1 MMDLQ
6 TVEQQYNQLQQ
17 EAQGVMQ
24 SLQTLA
30 GKLKT
35 AADGGNQDA
44 REWLLDLKELAL
56 DIQTEQ
62 QQVMNVMQAMHLA
75 VQNDISSMQGQG
87 GQWQPGYPQ
96 TPQIMPQQGYAP
108 QQQGGGGFL
117 SEFMSSGFGRAME
130 MGAGFGIGDDLINR
144 IF

>member
-1 MMDLQ
+1 M
-6 TVEQQYNQLQQ
+6 EQQYNRLQQ

-24 SLQTLA
+24 SLQALA

-87 GQWQPGYPQ
+87 ASGSRAI
-96 TPQIMPQQGYAP
+96 TPKLRRTCHNRAMLP
-108 QQQGGGGFL
+108 
-117 SEFMSSGFGRAME
+117 SSGA
-130 MGAGFGIGDDLINR
+130 ADS
-144 IF
+144 